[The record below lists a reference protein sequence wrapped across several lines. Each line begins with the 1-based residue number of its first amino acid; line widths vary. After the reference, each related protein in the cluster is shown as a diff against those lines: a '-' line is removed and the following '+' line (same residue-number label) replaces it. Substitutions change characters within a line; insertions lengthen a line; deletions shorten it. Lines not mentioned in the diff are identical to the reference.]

1 MNRNKREIILDFTS
15 LLDVILILLFFFVIF
30 AQFDS
35 NQAIQDANEKANAQI
50 EQAKEDQQKAADQLE
65 EAKEEWA
72 VAEQARLQAEKELE
86 EVKQANERAAA
97 NIDGIL
103 DFDKGVNLKIFL
115 SGREGAWS
123 MQVKLGEDTIGNL
136 NNIRDSKP
144 EDMAKEF
151 SKIVSDC
158 GYTKESAIL
167 CDMLYDSSKSGS
179 RKAKENTDSMIA
191 LLRKDYVHFFCSMT
205 DTCDTDLSD
214 VKEDKT

>member
-103 DFDKGVNLKIFL
+103 DFDKGVNLKILL
-115 SGREGAWS
+115 SGKNNDWNIDV
-123 MQVKLGEDTIGNL
+123 QFGEEKFEILDVRNRNSENL
-136 NNIRDSKP
+136 
-144 EDMAKEF
+144 AKEF
-151 SKIVSDC
+151 SKILIDC
-158 GYTKESAIL
+158 GYTKDSAIL
-167 CDMLYDSSKSGS
+167 CDVLCDSSERGS
-179 RKAKENTDSMIA
+179 NKAIENTKNMIE
-191 LLRKDYVHFFCSMT
+191 LSRKDYAHFFYSA
-205 DTCDTDLSD
+205 TDLSGTD
-214 VKEDKT
+214 LSKVKEEDE